1 MFNLVEI
8 LGIVLF
14 WVLLYFGHSRLS
26 KNRNQNS
33 EPVTSFT
40 KKTKKAAL
48 DICFLSC
55 SFLILFLSL
64 IQDTKSVAD
73 ATGFVDL
80 QIIGFGFLCL
90 IVSILAIVRRQ
101 GV

>member
-8 LGIVLF
+8 LGILAF
-14 WVLLYFGHSRLS
+14 WILLYLGHSRLS
-26 KNRNQNS
+26 KNRNLQEYVES
-33 EPVTSFT
+33 TFS
-40 KKTKKAAL
+40 KKTKQAAL

-64 IQDTKSVAD
+64 IQNTKIENVSS
-73 ATGFVDL
+73 GFVDL

-90 IVSILAIVRRQ
+90 IVSILAIVRRK